1 MASKQRGLGRGLD
14 ALFADNHVRTGGR
27 QQVVQ
32 INLNQLVPNPY
43 QPRVRFDRKSLEELA
58 RSIREDGVFQPI
70 IVRHSIK
77 RADQYEILAGE
88 RRWRASKLAHRS
100 KIPAIIRDATDEQMM
115 EISVLE
121 NLQREDLTPLEEAR
135 AYNTLITKLNLTQA
149 QVSRRLGK
157 SRPYIA
163 NYLRLL
169 SLPIVVKQMLQD
181 RQLSMGQARA
191 LLSIRNRRQLIAIAK
206 KACQQHLTVREIN
219 SLAKAPVKRR
229 RNPRPKSP
237 FVRETEDQLQD
248 KFGTRVLI
256 KDHRKKGKIEINYTS
271 HADLNR
277 ILKILNV
284 NLD

>member
-115 EISVLE
+115 EISVL
-121 NLQREDLTPLEEAR
+121 
-135 AYNTLITKLNLTQA
+135 
-149 QVSRRLGK
+149 
-157 SRPYIA
+157 
-163 NYLRLL
+163 
-169 SLPIVVKQMLQD
+169 
-181 RQLSMGQARA
+181 
-191 LLSIRNRRQLIAIAK
+191 
-206 KACQQHLTVREIN
+206 
-219 SLAKAPVKRR
+219 
-229 RNPRPKSP
+229 
-237 FVRETEDQLQD
+237 
-248 KFGTRVLI
+248 
-256 KDHRKKGKIEINYTS
+256 
-271 HADLNR
+271 
-277 ILKILNV
+277 
-284 NLD
+284 